1 MVPCQCQAKNDLG
14 TESVQRRAT
23 RWILRTIIGEISYK
37 QRLQTLALLPLTY
50 DRKLRD
56 LVFLYNCIFGYTD
69 LNIGRCVTFISRA
82 IRNKW
87 ALVNF
92 SKTNNIA
99 RTRRASTIWGL
110 WKSHK
115 CLFIPNCTRKI
126 LWLLINNIDEKIRDA
141 IIILQKQHKLITCKY
156 NFFTPFKN
164 RFRLKQ
170 QFSQCKV
177 QTI

>member
-1 MVPCQCQAKNDLG
+1 MVPCQCQAKNDHG

-82 IRNKW
+82 IRNK
-87 ALVNF
+87 
-92 SKTNNIA
+92 
-99 RTRRASTIWGL
+99 
-110 WKSHK
+110 
-115 CLFIPNCTRKI
+115 
-126 LWLLINNIDEKIRDA
+126 
-141 IIILQKQHKLITCKY
+141 
-156 NFFTPFKN
+156 
-164 RFRLKQ
+164 
-170 QFSQCKV
+170 
-177 QTI
+177 